1 MINVRNI
8 LDVENS
14 VIMLLVMKL
23 ILMRNKMF
31 AWDGGQGPWGKA
43 KPMAKPKVSRSEP
56 RPYAARPAGNSPQ
69 PELEDVVNQMAE
81 RLRGFWR
88 SGGNGSNGKGPGGLS
103 YEWWG
108 VAVFLLYLISGIYI
122 VAPEEQGVVTRF
134 GAYVNT
140 SESGLNYHLPWPIES
155 VVKLPVTRVNQL
167 EVGFR
172 SAENG
177 GEPVDM
183 PAESMM
189 LSGDQNIV
197 DLDFTVN
204 WKIANPSAF
213 IFNVADAQGTL
224 VDVAESVMREVI
236 GRHPVD
242 DVLTS
247 SKVAMSSETQV
258 GSPEALNSKATVQF
272 EARKRM
278 QEVLD
283 SYKLGIVIVNVSLQ
297 RVNPPM
303 EVIEAFRDVQAAN
316 ADKQRLINE
325 ANGYAYQI
333 LPLARGEAAKLLEQ
347 AQGYKEAKVA
357 EATGA
362 AERFNAQVGAY
373 QQAPQVTRDR
383 LYLETM
389 ENIMKD
395 TPKVV
400 TTSRNANG
408 VLPFLPLDKMM
419 VPAKPAAASEGEA
432 R

>member
-1 MINVRNI
+1 
-8 LDVENS
+8 
-14 VIMLLVMKL
+14 
-23 ILMRNKMF
+23 MF
-31 AWDGGQGPWGKA
+31 AWDGGQGPWGKPKA
-43 KPMAKPKVSRSEP
+43 AAKPKTVRPEA
-56 RPYAARPAGNSPQ
+56 RPYAGRDTGKRAQ

-81 RLRGFWR
+81 KLRGFWR
-88 SGGNGSNGKGPGGLS
+88 DGGSNGTGNGPGGVG
-103 YEWWG
+103 YEWWAVG
-108 VAVFLLYLISGIYI
+108 VFLLYLISGLYV

-134 GAYVNT
+134 GAYVKT
-140 SESGLNYHLPWPIES
+140 TDSGLNYHLPWPVEK

-172 SAENG
+172 S
-177 GEPVDM
+177 GEEGSDPIDM
-183 PAESMM
+183 EAESMM

-247 SKVAMSSETQV
+247 
-258 GSPEALNSKATVQF
+258 NKAAIQH
-272 EARKRM
+272 EARVQM
-278 QEVLD
+278 QKVLN
-283 SYKLGIVIVNVSLQ
+283 SYKLGIVVVNVSLQ

-325 ANGYAYQI
+325 ARGYANQI
-333 LPLARGEAAKLLEQ
+333 VPLARGEAAKLLEQ
-347 AQGYKEAKVA
+347 AAGYKSAKVA

-389 ENIMKD
+389 ESVMKD

-400 TTSRNANG
+400 TTSRGANG
-408 VLPFLPLDKMM
+408 VLPFLPLDRMM
-419 VPAKPAAASEGEA
+419 NPAKPAVEREA
-432 R
+432 K